1 MISWWKN
8 IFEKEVLVILIVLN
22 NFFILKIYLIC
33 TIPKILFLVIV

>member
-8 IFEKEVLVILIVLN
+8 IFEKEVLVILIV
-22 NFFILKIYLIC
+22 FFILNIYLIC